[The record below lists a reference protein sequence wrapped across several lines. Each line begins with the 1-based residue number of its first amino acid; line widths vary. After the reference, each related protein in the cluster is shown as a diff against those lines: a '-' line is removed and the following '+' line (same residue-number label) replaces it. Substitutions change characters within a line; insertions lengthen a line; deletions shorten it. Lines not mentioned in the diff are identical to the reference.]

1 MSQGK
6 GRPFIKRPADQ
17 RRPAWHSTAPL
28 HYTTVVSNGKKFAEN
43 NLTFVSCFDS
53 CSDVRKFVLVIEK
66 NPRLKAAGIPKL
78 YAASDKWLVAM
89 GRKTV
94 EAASS
99 TETGQLDAAKQEILD
114 AVGAG

>member
-66 NPRLKAAGIPKL
+66 NPRLKAEELKKKIDHFCL
-78 YAASDKWLVAM
+78 
-89 GRKTV
+89 
-94 EAASS
+94 SS
-99 TETGQLDAAKQEILD
+99 ARSVQFLKQDIF
-114 AVGAG
+114 